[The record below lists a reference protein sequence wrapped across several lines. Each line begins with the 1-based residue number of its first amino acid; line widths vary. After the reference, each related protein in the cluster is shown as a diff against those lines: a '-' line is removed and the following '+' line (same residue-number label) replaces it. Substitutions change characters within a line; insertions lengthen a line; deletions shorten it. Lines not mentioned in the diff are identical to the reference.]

1 MWYQHHRARNI
12 WANWRLSD
20 EQLNNKQKIE
30 VKSMRSFVFK
40 LFVTTLFMGVAFL
53 VQAQDSDNK
62 SGSAA
67 AQFLK
72 IGVGARAMALG
83 GAIVA
88 STDDAFS
95 LYWNPS
101 ALTKVSHVTVA
112 GVYTNWFA
120 DIDHQFLG
128 LVIPVNQSSVVGFQA
143 TLLTMDEMEITTI
156 NDPHGTGEFFEAR
169 DLAIGVSYAVRL
181 TNYFSVGITGKYIQQ
196 EIYNEIASTF
206 AFDFGS
212 VLDVPFRGLKLG
224 MRFSNFGGKLQLDGR
239 DLTREYDLNPDN
251 TLNVGV
257 EARLKTEPWELPVV
271 FQVGISGDLVGK
283 SDAFV
288 VSETNRLTLSI
299 DGSHPTDSPEFASF
313 GVEYMYNDLIA
324 LRTGYRLNRDVEKLF
339 YGIGLQ
345 LPLASTSKFNF
356 DYAIAS
362 FDELDYVHIFSS
374 SLSF

>member
-1 MWYQHHRARNI
+1 MKSIVYK
-12 WANWRLSD
+12 LS
-20 EQLNNKQKIE
+20 LTILL
-30 VKSMRSFVFK
+30 SGFI
-40 LFVTTLFMGVAFL
+40 FL
-53 VQAQDSDNK
+53 CRAQDSDNK

-83 GAIVA
+83 GAAVA
-88 STDDAFS
+88 STNDAFS

-101 ALTKVSHVTVA
+101 ALTKISHVTVA

-128 LVIPVNQSSVVGFQA
+128 LVIPVNESTVIGFQA

-156 NDPHGTGEFFEAR
+156 NNPHGTGEFFEAR
-169 DLAIGVSYAVRL
+169 DLAIGVSYATRL

-212 VLDVPFRGLKLG
+212 MLDVPFRGIKLG
-224 MRFSNFGGKLQLDGR
+224 MRFSNFGGKLQMDGR
-239 DLTREYDLNPDN
+239 DLTREFDLNPDN

-257 EARLKTEPWELPVV
+257 ETRLKTEPWELPVV
-271 FQVGISGDLVGK
+271 FQVGLSGDLIGK
-283 SDAFV
+283 GDAFL
-288 VSETNRLTLSI
+288 VSETNRVTISI
-299 DGSHPTDSPEFASF
+299 DGSHPTDSPEFAAF
-313 GVEYMYNDLIA
+313 GLEYMYNDIIA
-324 LRTGYRLNRDVEKLF
+324 LRTGYRLNRDVEKIF
-339 YGIGLQ
+339 FGVGLQ
-345 LPLASTSKFNF
+345 LPLASASLFNF
-356 DYAIAS
+356 DYAVAS

>member
-1 MWYQHHRARNI
+1 
-12 WANWRLSD
+12 
-20 EQLNNKQKIE
+20 
-30 VKSMRSFVFK
+30 MRSNIYK
-40 LFVTTLFMGVAFL
+40 LSVILLLLGYSFSL
-53 VQAQDSDNK
+53 QAQDSDNK

-83 GAIVA
+83 GATVA

-101 ALTKVSHVTVA
+101 ALTKISRVTVA
-112 GVYTNWFA
+112 GVFTNWFA

-128 LVIPVNQSSVVGFQA
+128 LVIPVNGSSVVGFQA

-169 DLAIGVSYAVRL
+169 DLAIGVSYATRL

-212 VLDVPFRGLKLG
+212 ILDIPYRGLKLG
-224 MRFSNFGGKLQLDGR
+224 MRFSNFGGKLQMDGR
-239 DLTREYDLNPDN
+239 DLTREFDLNPEN

-257 EARLKTEPWELPVV
+257 ETRLKTEPWELPVI
-271 FQVGISGDLVGK
+271 FQVGISGDVVGK
-283 SDAFV
+283 GEAFL
-288 VSETNRLTLSI
+288 VSETNRVTLSI
-299 DGSHPTDSPEFASF
+299 DGSHPTDSPEFAAF
-313 GVEYMYNDLIA
+313 GLEYMYNDLVA

-339 YGIGLQ
+339 FGVGLQ
-345 LPLASTSKFNF
+345 VALANSSSFNF
-356 DYAIAS
+356 DYAVAS